1 MPEFRVPD
9 STANK
14 DLWNPRAQV
23 ILHALIESYIETG
36 QPVSSRTLVANTGL
50 NLSAA
55 TVRNVMAGLESLGYI
70 EAPHVSAGRVPTVH
84 GYRKFV
90 DTMLEMRPPNE
101 AELQRLRA
109 HLGPDKEGR
118 ELCEEAG
125 GLLSEIASMAGIVTV
140 QRRTAERL
148 KRVEF
153 LSLDARRVLAVLI
166 LQNGEIENL
175 ILKVHREYTNYEL
188 QSYANYLNAHF
199 ADSDL
204 EEVRERVL
212 RELREMHEQMGRVM
226 IEAVKLAGQA
236 LDGLSQRSD
245 CMVSGQTN
253 LMQFEELADVD
264 HLYRLFGA
272 LNEKREILNL
282 LNKCAEEAQGVK
294 IFIGQESGY
303 QALRGCSIVSAPYT
317 VDNRTVGVLAVIG
330 PTRMAYERI
339 IPLVDVTSKL
349 LGRALKH
356 SA

>member
-1 MPEFRVPD
+1 MTD

-14 DLWNPRAQV
+14 DLWNARAQI
-23 ILHALIESYIETG
+23 ILRALIENYIETG
-36 QPVSSRTLVANTGL
+36 QPVSSRTLVANTDL

-90 DTMLEMRPPNE
+90 DTLRKTRPLGKRELE
-101 AELQRLRA
+101 RLRA
-109 HLGPDKEGR
+109 HLGPDKESR
-118 ELCEEAG
+118 ELYEEAG
-125 GLLSEIASMAGIVTV
+125 GLLSEIAHMAGIVTV

-153 LSLDARRVLAVLI
+153 LSLDARRVLAVLV

-175 ILKVHREYTNYEL
+175 ILKVNREYAGHEL

-204 EEVRERVL
+204 EEVRERVMQ
-212 RELREMHEQMGRVM
+212 ELHEMHEHVNRVM
-226 IEAVKLAGQA
+226 IEAVRLAGQA
-236 LDGLSQRSD
+236 LDGLSQKND
-245 CMVSGQTN
+245 CVVAGQTN

-264 HLYRLFGA
+264 YLYRLFGA

-303 QALRGCSIVSAPYT
+303 RALRGCSIVSAPYT
-317 VDNRTVGVLAVIG
+317 VDNRVVGMLAVIG

-349 LGRALKH
+349 LGQALKH